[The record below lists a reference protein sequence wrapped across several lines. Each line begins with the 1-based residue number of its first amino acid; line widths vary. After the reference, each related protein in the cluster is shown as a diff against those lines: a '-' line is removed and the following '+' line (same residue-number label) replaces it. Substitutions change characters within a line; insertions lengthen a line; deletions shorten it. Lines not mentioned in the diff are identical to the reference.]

1 MRRTLTLEVAFP
13 FKSHGTLWYARLMQ
27 ELLRQWENT
36 AELCS
41 LYCQWAR
48 REEEGEQEIEKERES
63 QRMRQGER
71 ANNVI
76 PFSRQCCSQLYTNG
90 EEDTAACA
98 SSLQDPERTG
108 GWVSMWKLS
117 FSTGIED
124 ACWTF
129 HPYTGGSALW
139 DVSVRLQNYSLTC
152 SEVLKDPFALTY
164 MMSDLLQSGYW
175 YFGCH
180 IPNNS
185 GRSYLST

>member
-108 GWVSMWKLS
+108 GWVSMWKFVFLYRDRGRMLNFSPVHGGFS
-117 FSTGIED
+117 FVGCFCPIAELFTHLLWGLKGPVCIDLHDEWS
-124 ACWTF
+124 
-129 HPYTGGSALW
+129 SA
-139 DVSVRLQNYSLTC
+139 VRLLI
-152 SEVLKDPFALTY
+152 LWL
-164 MMSDLLQSGYW
+164 
-175 YFGCH
+175 
-180 IPNNS
+180 
-185 GRSYLST
+185 SYP